1 MANTVLAAVDLHDKE
16 QDREI
21 VRRAAALAALDTAA
35 LHLAHVV
42 PTPGSGFILPYV
54 PEDRK
59 SDVQA
64 DARHGLERLGEA
76 VKDTAELAGTHVLE
90 GTIYAAVLELAK
102 DINADLIVIG
112 AHRPQL
118 VDFLLGP
125 NSARIA
131 RHASC
136 SVYIVR

>member
-1 MANTVLAAVDLHDKE
+1 MANIVLTAVDLHDRE

-21 VRRAAALAALDTAA
+21 VRRAAGLAALDEAA

-42 PTPGSGFILPYV
+42 PTPGSSFILPYV

-64 DARHGLERLGEA
+64 DARHGLERLGETVRETIEVA
-76 VKDTAELAGTHVLE
+76 DIHVLE

-102 DINADLIVIG
+102 SINADLIVIG

>member
-1 MANTVLAAVDLHDKE
+1 MANIVLAAVDLHDRE

-21 VRRAAALAALDTAA
+21 VRRAAGLAAVDKAKF
-35 LHLAHVV
+35 HLAHVV
-42 PTPGSGFILPYV
+42 PTPGSSFILPYV

-59 SDVQA
+59 ADVQA
-64 DARHGLERLGEA
+64 EARHGLEKLGEA
-76 VKDTAELAGTHVLE
+76 IKDTVEVAGTHVLE
-90 GTIYAAVLELAK
+90 GTVYAAVLDLAK
-102 DINADLIVIG
+102 SLNADLIVIG

>member
-1 MANTVLAAVDLHDKE
+1 MANVVLAALDLFHGE

-21 VRRAAALAALDTAA
+21 VQRAAALAALDKAA
-35 LHLAHVV
+35 LHLAHVL
-42 PTPGSGFILPYV
+42 PTPGSSFILPYI

-64 DARHGLERLGEA
+64 DARRGLE
-76 VKDTAELAGTHVLE
+76 KLADQVSDVASVESVHIRE
-90 GTIYAAVLELAK
+90 GTIYAEVLDLAK
-102 DINADLIVIG
+102 SLGAGLIVIG
-112 AHRPQL
+112 AHRPQF

>member
-1 MANTVLAAVDLHDKE
+1 MAKVVLAALDLFQGE

-21 VRRAAALAALDTAA
+21 AHRAAALAALDKAD
-35 LHLAHVV
+35 LHLALVV
-42 PTPGSGFILPYV
+42 PTPGSSYILPYV

-64 DARHGLERLGEA
+64 EARRGLE
-76 VKDTAELAGTHVLE
+76 KLADQVSDVAPVAGVHIRE
-90 GTIYAAVLELAK
+90 GTVYAEVLELAK
-102 DINADLIVIG
+102 SLDAGLIVIG
-112 AHRPQL
+112 AHRPQF